1 MQVIKTVILFE
12 NKENNFKFV
21 DWMQNW
27 KAFYNT
33 NWKAEA
39 DFFYLEDIYTK
50 KLLDISSLVC
60 VCVCIYIYNKI
71 AIEVHGIG
79 SK

>member
-21 DWMQNW
+21 DWMQNL

-50 KLLDISSLVC
+50 KLLDISSLVN
-60 VCVCIYIYNKI
+60 IYIYIYLFGTKDYR
-71 AIEVHGIG
+71 
-79 SK
+79 